1 MMTRA
6 LGLSFTTRE
15 SDTLLRYLER
25 SNFLSSG
32 PPTQATVNAKPW
44 VKGLNYAAMMKA
56 GDSLMAYWYP
66 NTAQESFMSWW
77 KKGCIKIETSERK
90 ANIAEAGEY
99 LQKIPFELCAGRSI
113 STDWGGVGRRI
124 EYSGFGFSDGH
135 WNHGWMCAFK
145 GKGHDRLVSRRWL
158 DYGPWRLIRD
168 ETHDLSIVQFHD
180 LNADDD
186 TALAQ
191 AKPGH
196 ERMGISETGGF
207 IQTDFVWRYQQGA
220 SYDPAEQRL
229 FYVVYGR
236 DVKPREMLEA
246 AAVKLWQPLAKP
258 VKQVAYVFM
267 DEKAARAHVHEAWL
281 HNVEVRTFVNG
292 AEVILTE
299 TYDPPA
305 PKVPDWVK
313 RLQDQE
319 GK

>member
-1 MMTRA
+1 MC
-6 LGLSFTTRE
+6 
-15 SDTLLRYLER
+15 
-25 SNFLSSG
+25 
-32 PPTQATVNAKPW
+32 
-44 VKGLNYAAMMKA
+44 
-56 GDSLMAYWYP
+56 DSW
-66 NTAQESFMSWW
+66 
-77 KKGCIKIETSERK
+77 
-90 ANIAEAGEY
+90 
-99 LQKIPFELCAGRSI
+99 GRSGASYEGPSI
-113 STDWGGVGRRI
+113 
-124 EYSGFGFSDGH
+124 GFSDGH

-180 LNADDD
+180 LNADDE

-207 IQTDFVWRYQQGA
+207 IQTDFVWEHQSGA
-220 SYDPAEQRL
+220 SYDPVNQTL
-229 FYVVYGR
+229 LYVVYGR
-236 DVKPREMLEA
+236 TVSQEEMLEA

-267 DEKAARAHVHEAWL
+267 DEKAARAHLHEAWL
-281 HNVEVRTFVNG
+281 HNVEVRTFING